1 MKKMKKIKAS
11 QITAWLMKE
20 GYLDEITSDD
30 GKVFK
35 VLTEKSPAIG
45 ITAEERKSD
54 YGRIYKVNLY
64 DEEGQRFI
72 LDHLDAVVDVNVDIV

>member
-1 MKKMKKIKAS
+1 M
-11 QITAWLMKE
+11 
-20 GYLDEITSDD
+20 DEITSDD

-35 VLTEKSPAIG
+35 VLTEKSSTIG

>member
-1 MKKMKKIKAS
+1 MKKIKAS

-35 VLTEKSPAIG
+35 VLTEKSSTIG

-64 DEEGQRFI
+64 DAEGQRFI